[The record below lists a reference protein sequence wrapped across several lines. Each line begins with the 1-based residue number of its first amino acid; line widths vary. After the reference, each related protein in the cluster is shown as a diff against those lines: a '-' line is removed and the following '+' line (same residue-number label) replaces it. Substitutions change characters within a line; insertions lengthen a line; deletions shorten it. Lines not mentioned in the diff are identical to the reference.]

1 MGRKRTVPRLTVGAA
16 TARALRGG
24 HPWVL
29 PDRFTGSLAGLESG
43 QPLELVGPG
52 GERLGR
58 ALADPGQ
65 RVVARRVGASDEPF
79 DPTAR
84 AHKALER
91 RRPLSSAD
99 ESDTYRLVHGEAD
112 GLPGLHVDRYGDALV
127 AVRRAPCAAAF
138 CAPVMRVLREVTQAG
153 TIWEK
158 DHFAD
163 LRRGKVGGR
172 LVHGDAEVGDER
184 IVTERGLKYAVRP
197 FGGLATGLFGDQRA
211 NRDRLARL
219 GNPGRVLNLFSYTGA
234 FSVAALAA
242 GATEVVDVDL
252 AGPALKTSRY
262 NVRLNELD
270 PARHRTERGD
280 AIAYLDR
287 CPPRSLDRIIVDPP
301 TAARGGGGWSVRKGL
316 PGLLASAVGKLR
328 DNGVLLICVN
338 DRRASPGQLEQALR
352 EAARSARR
360 PVARIVGAGPSPD
373 YPVLRG
379 FPESRSFVGRILQ
392 LR

>member
-1 MGRKRTVPRLTVGAA
+1 MGRRRTVQRLTVGAA
-16 TARALRGG
+16 TARALRAG

-29 PDRFTGSLAGLESG
+29 PDRFTGSLSGVESG
-43 QPLELVGPG
+43 HPLELVGPG

-58 ALADPGQ
+58 ALADPQQ
-65 RVVARRVGASDEPF
+65 RVVARRVGESGEPF
-79 DPTAR
+79 DPIAR
-84 AHKALER
+84 ARKALER
-91 RRPLSSAD
+91 RHPLGSTAETD
-99 ESDTYRLVHGEAD
+99 AYRVIHGEAD

-127 AVRRAPCAAAF
+127 AVRRAPCAASF
-138 CAPVMRVLREVTQAG
+138 CAPVLRVLRDITGAQV
-153 TIWEK
+153 IWEK

-163 LRRGKVGGR
+163 LRRGSVHGR
-172 LVHGDAEVGDER
+172 LVLGQAEASDER
-184 IVTERGLKYAVRP
+184 IVTERGLRFAVRP
-197 FGGLATGLFGDQRA
+197 FGGLATGLFADQRA

-219 GNPGRVLNLFSYTGA
+219 DAPGRVLNLFSYTGA

-252 AGPALKTSRY
+252 AGPALRTARH

-270 PARHRTERGD
+270 GARHHTERGD

-287 CPPRSLDRIIVDPP
+287 CPPRSFDRIIADPP

-316 PGLLASAVGKLR
+316 PGLLGSAVSKLR
-328 DNGVLLICVN
+328 DGGVLLICVN
-338 DRRASPGQLEQALR
+338 DRRANPGDLERALR
-352 EAARSARR
+352 EAARTARR
-360 PVARIVGAGPSPD
+360 PVARIAGAGPSPD

-379 FPESRSFVGRILQ
+379 FPESRSFVGRVLQ